1 MFGNKFIHSYFIDW
15 LVCHFFQS
23 KRYKRLAGASKAGTP
38 YSWNI
43 LSVDFELFCK
53 LEHTAKCGWLT
64 SSYQTIWKTLAKRK
78 TNMKHAHTHTHLTLA
93 NLDSSDVVNR
103 MLSCNAFDT
112 HRHPQTDDALHKHNL
127 CPWQMHIVL
136 WKQMMWTETTA
147 TYYVFLL
154 RLGWMYVLSMLASN
168 NNVRKY
174 VYPCGHQQTEQKVN
188 QKID

>member
-1 MFGNKFIHSYFIDW
+1 M
-15 LVCHFFQS
+15 
-23 KRYKRLAGASKAGTP
+23 AGASKAGTP
-38 YSWNI
+38 CSWNI
-43 LSVDFELFCK
+43 LSVDFESFCILK
-53 LEHTAKCGWLT
+53 HTAKCGWLT

-93 NLDSSDVVNR
+93 NHASSDIAHR

-136 WKQMMWTETTA
+136 WKHAMWTETTA
-147 TYYVFLL
+147 TYYMFLL
-154 RLGWMYVLSMLASN
+154 RLAWMYVLSMLASN

-174 VYPCGHQQTEQKVN
+174 VYPCGHQQIEQSKVN